1 MRQPS
6 APNHRLRRR
15 SSPSPVTEL
24 LGQMKGA
31 ILVLLLIG
39 LCINLLQL
47 TGSLYMLQVYDRV
60 LVSQSESTLLALTVL
75 ALGMIAI
82 YAVLEGCRTAA
93 LIATG
98 RIMDTV
104 IASRVFDVLFR
115 ATALNRGNFGV
126 QPLRD
131 LEQIRNFVATHG
143 LTTTLDIPWIPVFIG
158 VLYLLHPA
166 FAAFGVACVMLFA
179 GIAATQALLAT
190 KRLRQASNTNVQAY
204 AFAEAS
210 VRNAEVTEAM
220 GMRSGVWR
228 RWQERHLA
236 MLDQQEQASRV
247 AGGFSAT
254 LKFLQLAL
262 TGVLALGLGALL
274 VLEQQITPGAMIVA
288 TMILARAIAPTTQ
301 VVGLWQQMTTALAS
315 HRRLSDFLDTV
326 PAEMERMPLPAPQGE
341 LTVEGLVL
349 GLPGREMI
357 LRGVS
362 FALAAGESL
371 AVIGP
376 SAAGKSTLARG
387 LLGIWPPLSGS
398 ARLDGADISRIQR
411 AQIGPHIGY
420 LPQDVEL
427 FEGTVSE
434 NIARLGEV
442 NPELVVRAAQE
453 AGLHNLI
460 LQLPEGYDTV
470 LGPGGVGL
478 SPGQRQRIGL
488 ARALYGNPR
497 LVILDEPNSNLDT
510 EGEAALSK
518 ALAVLREK
526 RVTCVTITHRA
537 SVLAAVDRILVLR
550 HGHVEA
556 FGRREEILPRLTRP
570 AAQPAAQS
578 IVQPAARSVT
588 SLGSF
593 G

>member
-1 MRQPS
+1 M
-6 APNHRLRRR
+6 
-15 SSPSPVTEL
+15 
-24 LGQMKGA
+24 QMKTA
-31 ILVLLLIG
+31 VLALLLVG
-39 LCINLLQL
+39 LFINILQL

-60 LVSQSESTLLALTVL
+60 LASQNEATLLALTIL
-75 ALGMIAI
+75 AIGLVAI
-82 YAVLEGCRTAA
+82 YAILEGCRTAA
-93 LIATG
+93 LIGIG
-98 RIMDTV
+98 RV
-104 IASRVFDVLFR
+104 IDRVVASRVFDALFR
-115 ATALNRGNFGV
+115 ATALNKGGVGV

-143 LTTTLDIPWIPVFIG
+143 ITSTLDVPWIPVFVGI
-158 VLYLLHPA
+158 LYILHPA
-166 FAAFGVACVMLFA
+166 FGVFGLVCVALFA
-179 GIAATQALLAT
+179 ALAVTQALLAT
-190 KRLRQASNTNVQAY
+190 RRLRQASNTNVQAY

-236 MLDQQEQASRV
+236 MLGQQEQASRV
-247 AGGFSAT
+247 AGGFAAS

-262 TGVLALGLGALL
+262 TGVLGLGLGALL

-288 TMILARAIAPTTQ
+288 TMLLGRAVAPTTQ
-301 VVGLWQQMTTALAS
+301 VVGLWQQMTAALAS
-315 HRRLSDFLDTV
+315 HRRLCDFLDTI
-326 PAEMERMPLPAPQGE
+326 PAEMERMPLPPPKGE

-349 GLPGREMI
+349 GRPGQALI
-357 LRGVS
+357 IRGVS
-362 FALAAGESL
+362 FALEPGESL

-411 AQIGPHIGY
+411 VQIGPHIGY

-427 FEGTVSE
+427 FEGTISE

-442 NPELVVRAAQE
+442 DPELVVRSAEE

-460 LQLPEGYDTV
+460 LHLPEGYDTV
-470 LGPGGVGL
+470 LGPAGAGL

-488 ARALYGNPR
+488 ARALYGSPR

-510 EGEAALSK
+510 EGEAALSR

-526 RVTCVTITHRA
+526 RVTCVVITHRA
-537 SVLAAVDRILVLR
+537 SVLAAVDKILILR
-550 HGHVEA
+550 AGQAEA
-556 FGRREEILPRLTRP
+556 FGRREEILPRLIRS
-570 AAQPAAQS
+570 AQ
-578 IVQPAARSVT
+578 QPAARAITSVS
-588 SLGSF
+588 SLG
-593 G
+593 